1 MVPRVKLTVI
11 RFFGFLKSLSVYLS
25 KALGKPVD
33 CRQKFLYFL
42 LSMPFENADSWR
54 GSFEPGTVAFERS
67 ESVLRTKSIGTS
79 SVSTCTTA

>member
-11 RFFGFLKSLSVYLS
+11 RFFGVLKSLSVYLS
-25 KALGKPVD
+25 EALGKPVD

-42 LSMPFENADSWR
+42 LSMPFENAGSWR

-67 ESVLRTKSIGTS
+67 GSVQRTESI
-79 SVSTCTTA
+79 